1 MFNAPIK
8 LPLLLG
14 SATILL
20 SSIIA
25 SCSSDSTSSEAE
37 SLYAQASDAFNAGH
51 YEQSLSLIDSI
62 DTAYPR
68 AIDIRKQCRL
78 LKPQVIERL
87 AALRISAIDSLL
99 ALNAYRGDSLRSTI
113 SLEKNPVEGYYVG
126 VDSRGVDVLTSPGI
140 HSRVS
145 PDYHFY
151 FVASCPKPIGLTS
164 VSVEIPDGQS
174 ASTPAVTFD
183 GERSTR
189 HSSCQTITFTETESA
204 PIAQFVEQHRDQPIT
219 IRFRGDSGNHTMP
232 LSDTQRRS
240 LTSCYGLVAA
250 ANNDKAL
257 RLESEKWQRQL
268 QVARTQLATVADTTS
283 RH

>member
-25 SCSSDSTSSEAE
+25 SCSSGSTSSEAE

-99 ALNAYRGDSLRSTI
+99 ALNAYRFEEPSRSKKIPSRATM
-113 SLEKNPVEGYYVG
+113 LE
-126 VDSRGVDVLTSPGI
+126 
-140 HSRVS
+140 
-145 PDYHFY
+145 
-151 FVASCPKPIGLTS
+151 
-164 VSVEIPDGQS
+164 
-174 ASTPAVTFD
+174 STPEVSMYSPLRVFTPAC
-183 GERSTR
+183 RP
-189 HSSCQTITFTETESA
+189 TITS
-204 PIAQFVEQHRDQPIT
+204 
-219 IRFRGDSGNHTMP
+219 
-232 LSDTQRRS
+232 
-240 LTSCYGLVAA
+240 TS
-250 ANNDKAL
+250 
-257 RLESEKWQRQL
+257 
-268 QVARTQLATVADTTS
+268 
-283 RH
+283 